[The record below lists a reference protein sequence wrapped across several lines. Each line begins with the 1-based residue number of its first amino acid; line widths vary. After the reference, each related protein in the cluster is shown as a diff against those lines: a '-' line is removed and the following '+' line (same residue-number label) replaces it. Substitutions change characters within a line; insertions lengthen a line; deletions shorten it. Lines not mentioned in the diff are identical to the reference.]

1 MMKVIVSNQPGTTK
15 GEIEI
20 LKVFAQIWGDMIWWQ
35 QCHCG
40 GKASTTTRCVRLG
53 YLLIV
58 FLVFL
63 NYISVFWT
71 KCISRIWKIRGE
83 VIWWQQCRSS
93 HRYETCKSPLPALLK
108 TLATSQ
114 YFWYQ
119 VVGRWWAMINRE
131 VAKPWTVEAPPKTV
145 LLKTFA
151 TSQYFWYQGIQEWD
165 LKKETDL

>member
-40 GKASTTTRCVRLG
+40 GKASTTTRCVRLS

-58 FLVFL
+58 FLLFL
-63 NYISVFWT
+63 SYISVFRK
-71 KCISRIWKIRGE
+71 KCISRIWKIWGE

-108 TLATSQ
+108 THATSQ
-114 YFWYQ
+114 YFWSQ
-119 VVGRWWAMINRE
+119 VEGGPCLRSFCPFLTLAG
-131 VAKPWTVEAPPKTV
+131 V
-145 LLKTFA
+145 L
-151 TSQYFWYQGIQEWD
+151 YIFWIVRCIVYWN
-165 LKKETDL
+165 L